1 MTKEPTERIDPNEI
15 QATLLSMMRAAVK
28 LLAYGRRVGTELSAA
43 LGAECVLIK
52 ALEAVEA
59 T

>member
-1 MTKEPTERIDPNEI
+1 MTEPTERIDPNEI

-28 LLAYGRRVGTELSAA
+28 LLAYGRRSGTELSAA

>member
-1 MTKEPTERIDPNEI
+1 MTEPTERIDPNEI

>member
-1 MTKEPTERIDPNEI
+1 MTEPTERIDPNEI

-28 LLAYGRRVGTELSAA
+28 LLAYGRRAGTELSAA